1 MTIRLRILLAAHVFA
16 LCGADGAAKDDK
28 YNEPIKAY
36 QSEMSRE
43 PVDVRNP
50 NYFRVIGES
59 QANRSIVSSRKGDQ
73 NSVVDTDSRDPGQT
87 GDAIVN
93 IASPRIDGDVRGD
106 VNIIIERGAIKGNIT
121 SIKR

>member
-1 MTIRLRILLAAHVFA
+1 MTRCLRVAVGMAGLA
-16 LCGADGAAKDDK
+16 LCGVAAVAKDDK

-50 NYFRVIGES
+50 NYYRVLGES
-59 QANRSIVSSRKGDQ
+59 QANRSIVKSRKGDE
-73 NSVVDTDSRDPGQT
+73 NIVVDDQAREPGDT
-87 GDAIVN
+87 GDSIVN
-93 IASPRIDGDVRGD
+93 IASPRIEGDVRGN
-106 VNIIIERGAIKGNIT
+106 VNVIIERGAIKGSIT